1 MKYIE
6 KDFPID
12 RLNVMAQ
19 KEANSKKPI
28 YQIHKWWAR
37 RLGNIF
43 KMIILATFLDYDE
56 SKSPEENEEELW
68 EKFYTKTD
76 LGDKIILDPF
86 MGGGTTVVEGI
97 RLGCKV
103 IGVDIHPVAW
113 FITKKEV
120 ESVDLSRLKNTFK
133 EIERKVADK
142 IKSYYKTTC
151 PKCGR
156 EADVMYVFWVK
167 KVKCGGCGKEV
178 KLFNNFTIA
187 RKSKKNNK
195 KERVYYVFC
204 PNCGEIFESS
214 SVKVKCPYC
223 DEEFDASKGYTEN
236 GKYTC
241 PYCGHKEEILRA
253 VRREGKIPEAEMF
266 AIEYYCGNKSCGRGY
281 KKVDEED
288 IKLFEEA
295 KKEFEKRKQEL
306 LGKLIPD
313 QEIPKGEKTREP
325 LNYNY
330 IYFYEMFN
338 ERQLL
343 CLSTLLNEIL
353 KIEDKDI
360 REFMLLTFSNCLN
373 ANNMFCKYNTEGR
386 KLEPLFG
393 EHAYPIKNMPVENN
407 VWGTKY
413 GRGTFVKYFG
423 MTVNAKEYCLLN
435 PYETMVVNGESKKQ
449 ETFDS
454 IVGYLADNF
463 EELLENEKNV
473 LLKSQTSEDLSFI
486 PDKSIDAIITDP
498 PYYDNVMYSE
508 LADFFHV
515 WLRLGLK
522 DKYEVFQPEYSPRRR
537 EIIKN
542 DAQGKDEKF
551 FLDGLTRVFKE
562 CYRVLKDD
570 GLLIFTFHH
579 KESKAW
585 ASALKS
591 VLDAG
596 FYILSVYPIHSEART
611 GVHAGGIKYDA
622 IIVCRKRGEINKTA
636 SWEKLKDEIYLKA
649 EETIKTLYESGRN
662 LSDADIFVIAVG
674 KCLELYSKYYPNVF
688 KDGKRVDL
696 YEAINDIEEIV
707 DSLIKKKDRMLL
719 PSDVDEIT
727 KLYVYYLVE
736 KDKMSYDELNKRLR
750 TAVIDINTFFNEKLL
765 KKKGNS
771 VILVDPRD
779 RKDYIEEKR
788 RKGKELAIIDKI
800 HYLYLIYE
808 EGRPLIE
815 YLKDLADENI
825 KQICK
830 ILYNKTG
837 DEIYS
842 RIAGMINVSKAEG
855 KKIINTTLKDF
866 EK

>member
-12 RLNVMAQ
+12 RLNVIAQ

-37 RLGNIF
+37 RLGSIF
-43 KMIILATFLDYDE
+43 RMIILATFLDYDE
-56 SKSPEENEEELW
+56 SKSLEENEEELW

-103 IGVDIHPVAW
+103 IGVDIHPLAW

-120 ESVDLSRLKNTFK
+120 EPVDLSRLKNTFK
-133 EIERKVADK
+133 EIERKVANK

-214 SVKVKCPYC
+214 SVNVKCPYC

-266 AIEYYCGNKSCGRGY
+266 AIEYYCENKSCGRGY

-295 KKEFEKRKQEL
+295 KKEFEKRKQES

-330 IYFYEMFN
+330 KYFYEMFN

-343 CLSTLLNEIL
+343 CLSMLLEEIL
-353 KIEDKDI
+353 KIEDENI
-360 REFMLLTFSNCLN
+360 REFMLLSFSNILDT
-373 ANNMFCKYNTEGR
+373 NNMFCNYHPTYF
-386 KLEPLFG
+386 KLENMFAQ
-393 EHAYPIKNMPVENN
+393 HAYWPRNVPLENN
-407 VWGTKY
+407 VWGTKI
-413 GRGTFVKYFG
+413 GRGTFIKFFNK
-423 MTVNAKEYCLLN
+423 MIKAKEYCLK
-435 PYETMVVNGESKKQ
+435 PYEIHPEYGKIEINN
-449 ETFDS
+449 DS
-454 IVGYLADNF
+454 IRGILAERFDD
-463 EELLENEKNV
+463 LLNGDANV
-473 LLKSQTSEDLSFI
+473 LLKAQTAEDLSFI
-486 PDKSIDAIITDP
+486 PDKTIDAVITDP

-515 WLRLGLK
+515 WLRIGLK
-522 DKYEVFQPEYSPRRR
+522 DKYEIFQPEYSPRKR

-542 DAQGKDEKF
+542 PSQGKDEKF

-570 GLLIFTFHH
+570 GLLVFTFHH

-585 ASALKS
+585 ASVLKT
-591 VLDAG
+591 VLDSG
-596 FYILSVYPIHSEART
+596 FYIVSVYPVHSE
-611 GVHAGGIKYDA
+611 IKSPFTTIDKKAIQYDA
-622 IIVCRKRGEINKTA
+622 LLVCRKRGEINKTA
-636 SWEKLKDEIYLKA
+636 SWERLKDEVYLKA
-649 EETIKTLYESGRN
+649 EKTIKTLYESGRN

-696 YEAINDIEEIV
+696 YEAIDDIEEIV

-736 KDKMSYDELNKRLR
+736 KDEMSYDELNKRLR

-788 RKGKELAIIDKI
+788 RKGKKLAIIDKI
-800 HYLYLIYE
+800 HYLYSIYE

-825 KQICK
+825 KQVCK

-842 RIAGMINVSKAEG
+842 RIAGMINVSKAER